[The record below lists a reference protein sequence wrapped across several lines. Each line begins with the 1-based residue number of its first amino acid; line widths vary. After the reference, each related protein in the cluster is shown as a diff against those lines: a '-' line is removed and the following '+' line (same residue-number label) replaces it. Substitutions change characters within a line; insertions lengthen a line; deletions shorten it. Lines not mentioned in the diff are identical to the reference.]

1 MIVFIYMISLVSLL
15 QELNI
20 QQKNLL
26 GHGVEHDVYPSKNNP
41 EIVYKVGFEASI
53 NRLVKASKTYP
64 KFFPIVY
71 KVGKLKNKENRY
83 FVAVE
88 KLNTNR
94 VEKEWEQLEE
104 IFTQLGYINKN
115 MVNSIDQLF
124 VEIVLFDEVEYD
136 SNELFN
142 KLKQT
147 NKKYYNLFVK
157 WVNFLHQVNNIV
169 KPYKNNYPLD
179 IHSGNFGYDQQGN
192 MKCLDI

>member
-1 MIVFIYMISLVSLL
+1 MK
-15 QELNI
+15 ELNI
-20 QQKNLL
+20 RQKKLL

-53 NRLVKASKTYP
+53 NRLVKASKAYP

-88 KLNTNR
+88 KLNTKR
-94 VEKEWEQLEE
+94 VETEWQELEE
-104 IFTQLGYINKN
+104 TFAQLGYIDKS

-124 VEIVLFDEVEYD
+124 VEIVLYGDEEFDN
-136 SNELFN
+136 NELFN
-142 KLKQT
+142 RLKEV
-147 NKKYYNLFVK
+147 NKKQYKLFVK
-157 WVNFLHQVNNIV
+157 WVNFLHQVNNIIG
-169 KPYKNNYPLD
+169 PFKNHFPLD